1 LANESIDFC
10 FCSQAFHHADDPQRL
25 LNEIKRVL
33 KPSGI
38 VLMIGEN
45 PVYIFDF
52 IKTYI
57 KNLIKIILPLKRFQ
71 KRVVYKRFPKF
82 NDLFYPDNELGDHFY
97 RINDYVDFLITQD
110 FIFT

>member
-1 LANESIDFC
+1 LPVCEACSLVRLFAQYQDNESIDFC

-57 KNLIKIILPLKRFQ
+57 KNLIKRNNLQI
-71 KRVVYKRFPKF
+71 
-82 NDLFYPDNELGDHFY
+82 
-97 RINDYVDFLITQD
+97 FLQLRSESL
-110 FIFT
+110 